1 MLPRQRGTGCILAGH
16 GLVSVLPCTGAEPS
30 CCSSKS
36 LFFPYILIP
45 FQVTVFPVEFPQFTV
60 YPSLNKLV
68 SACCFIFHTLH
79 IPSQY
84 AFSQHLLTSQLLSQ
98 EPKPGLCSWA
108 ISKPALGSCADAS
121 WGGRSQTGSPEWLR
135 LRAHLSQLLWSAED
149 RDVFLTW
156 T

>member
-1 MLPRQRGTGCILAGH
+1 MAGH

-45 FQVTVFPVEFPQFTV
+45 FQVTVFPVKFPQFTV

-79 IPSQY
+79 IPSQC
-84 AFSQHLLTSQLLSQ
+84 AFSQHLLTSQPLSQ

-108 ISKPALGSCADAS
+108 ISKPALAHA
-121 WGGRSQTGSPEWLR
+121 QTHPGE
-135 LRAHLSQLLWSAED
+135 ED
-149 RDVFLTW
+149 RQQDPQSDSACGHTSASCYEVLKTGTFFSHECRRS
-156 T
+156 